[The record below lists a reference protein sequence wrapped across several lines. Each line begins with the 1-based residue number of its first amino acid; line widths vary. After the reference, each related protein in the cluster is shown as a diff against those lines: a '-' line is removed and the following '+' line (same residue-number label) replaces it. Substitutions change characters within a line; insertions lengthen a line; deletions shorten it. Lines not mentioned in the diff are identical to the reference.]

1 MKRLMPLVQR
11 HAILA
16 HKCILLTK
24 KHGVFAY
31 QEWLRFWRKPRTDA
45 ESIILLLSAMLLTIL
60 LWASLAKVH
69 ETVHGAGKTIPA
81 GQNKVIQHLEGGL
94 VEDILVTE
102 GSVVQAGDV
111 LFRIRNQ
118 AAASALMENEGNVA
132 GLRLKILRLT
142 AEAENLETFI
152 IPDDV
157 RLATGDLARTEE
169 QAFQTKR
176 DLMMQTINTLEERY
190 RQKQVSIETN
200 KARLL
205 GLTGQLAIANE
216 QLKNMQELFAA
227 GATSR
232 NRLLDAR
239 NRASQLSVDKDNA
252 AGAIQI
258 AEAEAKEVESQKAEA
273 WSRYQ
278 KEAREELVTTQI
290 NLAQLEQRQKLEAD
304 RVQRTEVVSPDTG
317 IVNKLNIH
325 TLGGVIKPGETIA
338 EITPTGGRVVIEGR
352 IPDRDRSKIWPGL
365 KAEVRLTAWDYS
377 RYGTLEG
384 KLDTI
389 SADSFADERTGQLY
403 YKVVVGI
410 DPTTIRADMRI
421 VPGMTADIGILGS
434 KRSVLSYLTRPI
446 SDIQKRALR
455 D

>member
-1 MKRLMPLVQR
+1 MKQLEALARR
-11 HAILA
+11 HAVLVR
-16 HKCILLTK
+16 HY
-24 KHGVFAY
+24 GVIAY
-31 QEWLRFWRKPRTDA
+31 RECLRFWRKPRTDA
-45 ESIILLLSAMLLTIL
+45 ESIILILTAMLGVLL
-60 LWASLAKVH
+60 LWAVLARVH
-69 ETVHGAGKTIPA
+69 ETVHGLGKTIPA
-81 GQNKVIQHLEGGL
+81 GQTKVIQHLEGGL
-94 VEDILVTE
+94 VEEILVTE

-118 AAASALMENEGNVA
+118 VAASALKENEGNVA

-142 AEAENLETFI
+142 AEAENQEMFVV
-152 IPDDV
+152 PDDV
-157 RLATGDLARTEE
+157 RLVTGDLARTEE
-169 QAFQTKR
+169 QAFRTKR
-176 DLMMQTINTLEERY
+176 DLTMQTINTLEERY

-200 KARLL
+200 KTRLA

-216 QLKNMQELFAA
+216 QLKNMQELFSA

-239 NRASQLSVDKDNA
+239 NRASQLSVEKDNA
-252 AGAIQI
+252 FGAIQI

-278 KEAREELVTTQI
+278 KEAREELVTTQV

-325 TLGGVIKPGETIA
+325 TVGGVIKPGETIA

-403 YKVVVGI
+403 YKVVVAI
-410 DPTTIRADMRI
+410 DPATIRSDMRI

-446 SDIQKRALR
+446 SDMQKKALR